1 MPRSLRA
8 GASHSLLRLIRAATP
23 GVVAISLVV
32 PPVGS
37 AAEPFRAATSAR
49 SDQARPAWGFGSY
62 DTARRR
68 SLLARGLKPALTG
81 LDMSSLSTGR
91 TLSKAVR
98 TATRYVSPSG
108 NDARDGGSAAP
119 WRTIA
124 KAARAAP
131 AGSTVVLMA
140 GTYAED
146 VALAKSGMAGLP
158 TTFVANASDAV
169 TVRSITFKASHL
181 VVQGVAI
188 SGAPGNCV
196 TIAPALSDLTLRSN
210 TIGSCGRHG
219 IGFTRPTTQ
228 SYTQDVTIAGN
239 TIARVGR
246 SSTYG
251 NDLTV
256 YGDRITVQDNDLS
269 GTPND
274 AINLW
279 GDRHVYRHNRIHDI
293 SNANGNHN
301 DAFQTWSG
309 VYDGAEGHAVTN
321 LLIERNTV
329 ENIGGANAHCLMAE
343 GPGHVAWTIQSNVF
357 RNVGDQCIILGKDG
371 NGTQGVQGLKI
382 SYNTFAAAGA
392 SNTIEFNLTSSGTL
406 ANNIFYNCKGY
417 GSGPPYYVGKSAS
430 IARDYNIAGGT
441 SPRLV
446 ESHGQ
451 NADPAFA
458 DAGHANFHLTPAS
471 PAVNAG
477 DNGALINP
485 LRAIDLD
492 GTQTQGSPDVGA
504 YEYR

>member
-1 MPRSLRA
+1 
-8 GASHSLLRLIRAATP
+8 
-23 GVVAISLVV
+23 
-32 PPVGS
+32 
-37 AAEPFRAATSAR
+37 
-49 SDQARPAWGFGSY
+49 
-62 DTARRR
+62 
-68 SLLARGLKPALTG
+68 
-81 LDMSSLSTGR
+81 
-91 TLSKAVR
+91 
-98 TATRYVSPSG
+98 
-108 NDARDGGSAAP
+108 
-119 WRTIA
+119 
-124 KAARAAP
+124 
-131 AGSTVVLMA
+131 MA

-188 SGAPGNCV
+188 SGAPGN
-196 TIAPALSDLTLRSN
+196 LRHDRP
-210 TIGSCGRHG
+210 GPQRPHAAQQHDRFLARHG

-256 YGDRITVQDNDLS
+256 IGDRITVQDNDLS

-279 GDRHVYRHNRIHDI
+279 GDSMSIVTIASTTSQTRT
-293 SNANGNHN
+293 ANTTTTR
-301 DAFQTWSG
+301 FKKTWSG
-309 VYDGAEGHAVTN
+309 VYDGAEGHAATTCRSSATPWRTSGAPTRTALWPRVPARRVDDPKQRVPQRRRPMHHPRQGRKRYSRGTRTED
-321 LLIERNTV
+321 LLQHLR
-329 ENIGGANAHCLMAE
+329 GG
-343 GPGHVAWTIQSNVF
+343 
-357 RNVGDQCIILGKDG
+357 R
-371 NGTQGVQGLKI
+371 
-382 SYNTFAAAGA
+382 A